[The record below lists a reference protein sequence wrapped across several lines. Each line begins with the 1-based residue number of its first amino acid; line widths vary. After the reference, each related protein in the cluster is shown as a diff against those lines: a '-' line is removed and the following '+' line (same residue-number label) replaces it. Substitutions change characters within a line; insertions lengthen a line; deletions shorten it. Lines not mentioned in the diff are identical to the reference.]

1 MDYSLTIWKPK
12 FVSFPKI
19 KAWTF
24 EVGQLFCEFHS
35 QASQWTCGMNIL
47 WGLQIVG
54 NLGLNLEWNTK
65 NVSAWSQVTKG
76 TRGFFLEFPPW
87 REGHLSIVVCPFQQ
101 TSKNIFEVKFNLNT
115 WDCVHTH
122 YVQWKRKHVLQLLYQ
137 RPYPLA
143 IFLSFIVCLL
153 VSFVRS
159 CKP

>member
-1 MDYSLTIWKPK
+1 MGYSPTIWKPK

-24 EVGQLFCEFHS
+24 EVRQLFCEFHS
-35 QASQWTCGMNIL
+35 RASQWTCEMSIL
-47 WGLQIVG
+47 QGLQIVG
-54 NLGLNLEWNTK
+54 SVGLNLEWNTK

-87 REGHLSIVVCPFQQ
+87 REGHLSIVVCSFQQ
-101 TSKNIFEVKFNLNT
+101 TSKNFFEMKFNLNIL
-115 WDCVHTH
+115 DCVHTH
-122 YVQWKRKHVLQLLYQ
+122 CVRWKRRHFLQLLYQ
-137 RPYPLA
+137 RPHPLPM
-143 IFLSFIVCLL
+143 FLSFVVCLL